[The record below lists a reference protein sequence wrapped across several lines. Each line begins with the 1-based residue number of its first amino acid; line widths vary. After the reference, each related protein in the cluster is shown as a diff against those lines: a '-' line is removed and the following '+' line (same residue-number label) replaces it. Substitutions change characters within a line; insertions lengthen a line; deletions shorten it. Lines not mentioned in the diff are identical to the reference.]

1 MAESAKKNRYISV
14 GRRKTAT
21 AKVALKAGDGRILV
35 NGKDYK
41 KYFPNLTLQV
51 LVLKPLE
58 AAGVAGKMNVKA
70 TITGG
75 GVAGQADAL
84 RHGIARALVVNNPD
98 VRPVLSKAGLM
109 KRDPRMVERKKYGQ
123 AGARKRF
130 QFSKR

>member
-1 MAESAKKNRYISV
+1 LAESAKKNRYISV

-58 AAGVAGKMNVKA
+58 AAGVVGKMNVKA

-75 GVAGQADAL
+75 GVAG
-84 RHGIARALVVNNPD
+84 
-98 VRPVLSKAGLM
+98 
-109 KRDPRMVERKKYGQ
+109 
-123 AGARKRF
+123 
-130 QFSKR
+130 